1 MNAESGSADTRAQ
14 VVALARELDSIFAV
28 SRGPKCRGT
37 PRSFEIGSIVAMP
50 VK

>member
-1 MNAESGSADTRAQ
+1 MRRADRLTRVPKLSHWRES
-14 VVALARELDSIFAV
+14 LDSIFAV